1 MPWGP
6 FAPAPEQ
13 APRGQDFSFMK
24 VDLFVCSR
32 LRIEGNQDLVAKVG
46 SGVGIE
52 GLLLRGKVV
61 EIT

>member
-6 FAPAPEQ
+6 FASAPEQ
-13 APRGQDFSFMK
+13 ASRAQDFSFMK

-46 SGVGIE
+46 PGVGIE